1 MTAGKIAKRF
11 DAEVSSAVQ
20 AAGAQLDSDAKL
32 ELANFTRSAA
42 ISIDRIE
49 EEEQQEAEIERGIGA
64 YKKLITEAAAFA
76 KQIQRFPVIDKNS
89 LRGVLQR
96 RGPNP
101 PYY

>member
-1 MTAGKIAKRF
+1 MTSGEIAKRF
-11 DAEVSSAVQ
+11 DATVSSAVQ
-20 AAGAQLDSDAKL
+20 VAGAQLDSGAKL
-32 ELANFTRSAA
+32 EFANFTRNAA

-64 YKKLITEAAAFA
+64 YKTLVAEAAAFA
-76 KQIQRFPVIDKNS
+76 KQIRRFPVIDKDL